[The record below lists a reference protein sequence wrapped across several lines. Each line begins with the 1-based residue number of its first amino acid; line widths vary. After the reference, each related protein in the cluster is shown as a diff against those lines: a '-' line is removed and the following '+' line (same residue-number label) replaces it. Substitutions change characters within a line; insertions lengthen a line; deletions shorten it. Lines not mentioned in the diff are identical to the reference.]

1 LAAEKRVKI
10 TGVIAGGVTLFIR
23 LFIYILLYIE
33 TYANDTSIVET
44 ILLWVP
50 MSKDV
55 TCHPNSQSQFR
66 HLGSVVPDLAH
77 YGLDVILCCQDVR
90 SHGACAILRH
100 PVTIPAK
107 KKSEE
112 IKIKLGS
119 LTSTTSFKSFMC
131 QNWRYQGMPRVTNK
145 TQVQLGVLIQSSL
158 RFCLRLG
165 FLIVDDHPLGA
176 RVGHGLHGS
185 GSSTDGRLGGHGGRF
200 WGQLADDSR

>member
-1 LAAEKRVKI
+1 
-10 TGVIAGGVTLFIR
+10 
-23 LFIYILLYIE
+23 
-33 TYANDTSIVET
+33 
-44 ILLWVP
+44 
-50 MSKDV
+50 
-55 TCHPNSQSQFR
+55 
-66 HLGSVVPDLAH
+66 
-77 YGLDVILCCQDVR
+77 
-90 SHGACAILRH
+90 
-100 PVTIPAK
+100 
-107 KKSEE
+107 
-112 IKIKLGS
+112 
-119 LTSTTSFKSFMC
+119 MC